1 MPFHATALP
10 PRMHPLAWRQR
21 LPAPRF
27 TAAECAGGYA
37 GVLVRPHAKAMRP
50 NPVLILA
57 AMLDH
62 FRDIDALQLDEV
74 EPMAQ
79 PFPLVNVL
87 RDDVVGPTL
96 DRDEVLA
103 MAPKAESGRFMVP
116 PILGEA
122 P

>member
-1 MPFHATALP
+1 MPESISPQVAAHVA
-10 PRMHPLAWRQR
+10 HLAR
-21 LPAPRF
+21 LDL
-27 TAAECAGGYA
+27 AADELDRYT
-37 GVLVRPHAKAMRP
+37 
-50 NPVLILA
+50 NQLA

-62 FRDIDALQLDEV
+62 FRDIDALQLDDV

-87 RDDVVGPTL
+87 RDDVIGATL
-96 DRDEVLA
+96 DREEVLA

>member
-1 MPFHATALP
+1 MPESISPQVAAHVA
-10 PRMHPLAWRQR
+10 HLAR
-21 LPAPRF
+21 LDL
-27 TAAECAGGYA
+27 AADELDRYT
-37 GVLVRPHAKAMRP
+37 PQ
-50 NPVLILA
+50 LA

-62 FRDIDALQLDEV
+62 FRDIDALELDDV
-74 EPMAQ
+74 VPMAQ

-87 RDDVVGPTL
+87 RDDVIGATL
-96 DRDEVLA
+96 DREEVLA